1 MSTIDLQDAPWIKQ
15 AEVYGM
21 PDAED
26 IPVICP
32 MCGNSDTESFWFD
45 INDDI
50 CGCDKCM
57 KRKDAYEWTLKH
69 REIHE

>member
-1 MSTIDLQDAPWIKQ
+1 MSMTELKDAPWIVE
-15 AEVYGM
+15 AETYGM

-69 REIHE
+69 RETHE